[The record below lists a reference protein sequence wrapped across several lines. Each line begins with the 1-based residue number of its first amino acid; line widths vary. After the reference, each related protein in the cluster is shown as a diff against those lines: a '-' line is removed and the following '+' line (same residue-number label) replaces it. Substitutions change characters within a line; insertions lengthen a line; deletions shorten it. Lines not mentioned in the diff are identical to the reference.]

1 MTLTGQVE
9 KQVQFMG
16 KSPGGCKLLLRSLLD
31 DGRSIFQ
38 FMQLFDERAI
48 KEFYYKNREEIDT
61 LCSEEDE
68 LTAPVVKI
76 EPKVEL
82 TGSWEYQHAKF
93 ALEKILMLIE
103 SEIKR

>member
-16 KSPGGCKLLLRSLLD
+16 KSPGGCKLLLRNLLD

-48 KEFYYKNREEIDT
+48 EECYYKNREEIDI
-61 LCSEEDE
+61 LCYEEDE
-68 LTAPVVKI
+68 LTA
-76 EPKVEL
+76 KVEL
-82 TGSWEYQHAKF
+82 TGSWEHQHVKF
-93 ALEKILMLIE
+93 ALEKILILIE